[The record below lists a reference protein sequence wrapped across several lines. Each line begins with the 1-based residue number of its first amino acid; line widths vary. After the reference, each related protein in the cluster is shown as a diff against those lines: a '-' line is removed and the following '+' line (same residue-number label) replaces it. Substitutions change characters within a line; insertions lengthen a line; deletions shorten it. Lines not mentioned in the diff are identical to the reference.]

1 MTITFKSTKR
11 GMSISASGIDANA
24 LFRAMTSKPAKLN
37 PNIAVAAWNNA
48 VNVGQWVDYRSYP
61 EADPVRFK
69 TRSRAEVLSGHT
81 PVVWLEGKCGCVTLE
96 SLTLVPVVEGGEA

>member
-1 MTITFKSTKR
+1 MSFAMTKKDR
-11 GMSISASGIDANA
+11 GVRVCD
-24 LFRAMTSKPAKLN
+24 LRKAMTSAKAKVN
-37 PNIAVAAWNNA
+37 PWIAVAAWNNA

-69 TRSRAEVLSGHT
+69 TRSRAELLSGHT

-96 SLTLVPVVEGGEA
+96 SLTLVPVVEGGEV